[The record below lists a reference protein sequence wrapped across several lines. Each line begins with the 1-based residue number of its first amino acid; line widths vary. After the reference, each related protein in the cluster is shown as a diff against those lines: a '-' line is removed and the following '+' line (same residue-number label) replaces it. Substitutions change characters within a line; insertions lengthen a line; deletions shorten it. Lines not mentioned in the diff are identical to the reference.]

1 MALND
6 PENPEKAR
14 RAQDVEESPR
24 ILSSS
29 EFHGGRGVCIL
40 AHPNLGEGEGHVTG
54 VYDCRDSQPVVSK
67 LKTITILCWTRLL
80 DVVSQRPRYLDP

>member
-14 RAQDVEESPR
+14 RAQDVEEPPR

-40 AHPNLGEGEGHVTG
+40 ARPPYLGEGEGHVTG
-54 VYDCRDSQPVVSK
+54 PSM
-67 LKTITILCWTRLL
+67 
-80 DVVSQRPRYLDP
+80 

>member
-14 RAQDVEESPR
+14 RAQDVEEPPR
-24 ILSSS
+24 ILSSG

-40 AHPNLGEGEGHVTG
+40 ARPPYLGEGEGHVTG
-54 VYDCRDSQPVVSK
+54 PSM
-67 LKTITILCWTRLL
+67 
-80 DVVSQRPRYLDP
+80 